1 MNRVRTTMDRE
12 SRRLQHMLFIV
23 STILL
28 IGLMVGM
35 TSCSSDASRDT
46 RWEALPGPF
55 ALNVSTVHPAASS
68 TLVFAGL
75 TNGEIAMSTD
85 AGKTWTYRTPASRG
99 GAVTGFAVD
108 PDAASGLYALTGRGL
123 FRSTDSASTWQA
135 IPLSPPGMRPLPV
148 LSFTFDPWKP
158 ARRFVGTNG
167 HGIYRSTDGGA
178 TWRPVPP
185 QKDSALA
192 TTCIWSIIVDPG
204 RPDRILAA
212 AGTLGLLTSTNG
224 GDTWTAIAQGSTQL
238 GAQATHLL
246 IHPREGNVLL
256 IGTDAGSIFRTTNG
270 GELWSPV
277 HPGSAGN
284 RIRSLCG
291 DPTLAGLV
299 YAGTNEGPIVSRDF
313 GESWQALGTTLPKL
327 AATVVPT
334 TGANRLFVFGDAF
347 GLFSSA
353 DRGSSWSPADTR
365 LGGATATLLV
375 IDPADAGYIAAVGD
389 ALIAFRPDSA
399 RWFPIGEGLNGGPVT
414 SISID
419 PRQHE
424 YMYATTRGGTFRS
437 TDGGARWREFA
448 RSIPST
454 PFLLVQHPW
463 FPTRML
469 ASTEKGIFNST
480 DRGNTWR
487 ESRPSSKLPPVNSF
501 SFLPS
506 NAGSVFAPA
515 NPASV
520 LITADGGISWETT
533 RYGLGTDSLRFVTL
547 DPSDMKVMY
556 AWTNGGGCYRS
567 LNGGTEWSRFSPPWE
582 KTDRVLFGIDAQD
595 PSSFVA
601 MANERILFL
610 TIDGGTTWTRVFDQ
624 GLPGIPVS
632 LAWHAAHGIL
642 IAGLRDRGVFRLR
655 LAEFIPRIQE
665 PPKNY
670 PKSTDY

>member
-1 MNRVRTTMDRE
+1 MDRE
-12 SRRLQHMLFIV
+12 SRRIRHVPSGFSLIALIALAV
-23 STILL
+23 SV
-28 IGLMVGM
+28 M
-35 TSCSSDASRDT
+35 SCSSDTSRDT

-55 ALNVSTVHPAASS
+55 ALNVSTVHPVGSS
-68 TLVFAGL
+68 PVVFAGL
-75 TNGEIAMSTD
+75 TNSEIAMSTD
-85 AGKTWTYRTPASRG
+85 AGRSWTYRTPASRG
-99 GAVTGFAVD
+99 VMVTSFAVD
-108 PDAASGLYALTGRGL
+108 PDAATGLYALTPRGL
-123 FRSTDSASTWQA
+123 FRSVDSASSWQPIA
-135 IPLSPPGMRPLPV
+135 LSPPGRPPLAV
-148 LSFTFDPWKP
+148 FSFTFDPWKP
-158 ARRFVGTNG
+158 SRRFAGTDG
-167 HGIYRSTDGGA
+167 QGIYRSTDGGA

-192 TTCIWSIIVDPG
+192 GATIWSIIVDPG

-224 GDTWTAIAQGSTQL
+224 GDTWTAIARGSTQL
-238 GAQATHLL
+238 GAQATQLL
-246 IHPREGNVLL
+246 IHPREGNTLL
-256 IGTDAGSIFRTTNG
+256 LGTDAGSIFRTTNG

-284 RIRSLCG
+284 RIRSLRG
-291 DPTLAGLV
+291 DPTLTGVV
-299 YAGTNEGPIVSRDF
+299 YAGTNEGPLLSRDF
-313 GESWQALGTTLPKL
+313 GESWQTLGTSLPKL
-327 AATVVPT
+327 AASVVPT
-334 TGANRLFVFGDAF
+334 PGANRLYVFGNAF

-353 DRGSSWSPADTR
+353 DRGSAWSPADAH

-375 IDPADAGYIAAVGD
+375 IDPTDDGYFAAVGE
-389 ALIAFRPDSA
+389 ALISFRPDSA

-419 PRQHE
+419 PRQRQ
-424 YMYATTRGGTFRS
+424 YMYATTRSGTFRS
-437 TDGGARWREFA
+437 TDGGAHWHEFA

-454 PFLLVQHPW
+454 PSLLVQHPW

-469 ASTEKGIFNST
+469 ASTDRGIFNST

-487 ESRPSSKLPPVNSF
+487 ESRPSSKLPPVMSF

-515 NPASV
+515 IPASV

-533 RYGLGTDSLRFVTL
+533 RYGLGTDSLSFVTL

-556 AWTNGGGCYRS
+556 AWTNSGGCYRS

-582 KTDRVLFGIDAQD
+582 KNDHVLFGIDPQD

-601 MANERILFL
+601 MANERVLFL

-632 LAWHAAHGIL
+632 LAWHAGHGIL

-670 PKSTDY
+670 PKSTDF